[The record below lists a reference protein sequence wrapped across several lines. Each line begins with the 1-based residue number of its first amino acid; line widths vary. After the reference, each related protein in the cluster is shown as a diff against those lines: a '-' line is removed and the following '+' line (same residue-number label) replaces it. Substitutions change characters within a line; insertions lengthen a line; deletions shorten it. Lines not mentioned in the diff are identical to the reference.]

1 MTTPDPVAAG
11 LIDNV
16 TKRGVSSTYLTLL
29 QYDIDPAVDTL
40 ATMSEDTTPR
50 VGGPGR
56 VPVSWTD
63 PALQSPPVSLPVTD
77 IQFGPYTADMDVP
90 VTVLALVDAA
100 SGSTGTIR
108 KTFDL
113 NAQYQP
119 KNGDFLTLSASDL
132 GLGLQ

>member
-40 ATMSEDTTPR
+40 ATMSEDHTP
-50 VGGPGR
+50 GGGR
-56 VPVSWTD
+56 MAVSWTD